1 MTGSEFI
8 ETVRDRNK
16 TALSRLGSSKALYA
30 DTEGELE
37 PEAVLRA
44 VATAEHAAMETFA
57 SWGDEESGTAAET
70 FAESASEEQDHYETV
85 AGLLD
90 SPDDDHAPEE
100 TVPAIQSYL
109 RDREETVERIGAFV
123 GRTIAAEKSK
133 EQVTAFFVGQAD
145 PQTAGTFRELKS
157 DLEEQLDRA
166 STLVEAYCE
175 TDEEREQAREAA
187 SGAIQTAYEEYTDQL
202 ESMGVNPKPVC

>member
-1 MTGSEFI
+1 MTGSAFI

-30 DTEGELE
+30 DTAGELE
-37 PEAVLRA
+37 PETVLRA
-44 VATAEHAAMETFA
+44 VATAEHAAMETFE
-57 SWGDEESGTAAET
+57 SWRDAESGRAAEA
-70 FAESASEEQDHYETV
+70 FADSASEEQDHYETV
-85 AGLLD
+85 SGLLD
-90 SPDDDHAPEE
+90 DPDDDFDG

-166 STLVEAYCE
+166 GTLIEAYCE

>member
-30 DTEGELE
+30 DTQGDLE
-37 PEAVLRA
+37 PEEVLRA
-44 VATAEHAAMETFA
+44 VATAEHAAMETFE
-57 SWGDEESGTAAET
+57 SWSDEEHGTVAEAFADSAAE
-70 FAESASEEQDHYETV
+70 ERDHYETV
-85 AGLLD
+85 SGLLD
-90 SPDDDHAPEE
+90 AHEPDG
-100 TVPAIQSYL
+100 TVPAIQAHL
-109 RDREETVERIGAFV
+109 REQTETVDRVGGFV

-145 PQTAGTFRELKS
+145 PQTAGTFREMKS
-157 DLEEQLDRA
+157 DLEGQLDRA
-166 STLVEAYCE
+166 SNLVEACCQ
-175 TDEEREQAREAA
+175 TDEDTDQALDAA
-187 SGAIQTAYEEYTDQL
+187 TGAIQAAYEEYTKQL

>member
-30 DTEGELE
+30 DTQGDLE
-37 PEAVLRA
+37 PEEVLQS
-44 VATAEHAAMETFA
+44 VATAEHAAMETFK
-57 SWGDEESGTAAET
+57 SWGDDESGTAAEA
-70 FAESASEEQDHYETV
+70 FAESATEEHEHYETV
-85 AGLLD
+85 SGLLD
-90 SPDDDHAPEE
+90 AHNPDGN
-100 TVPAIQSYL
+100 VPAIQATL
-109 RDREETVERIGAFV
+109 REQTETIERVGGFV

-166 STLVEAYCE
+166 GELVDACCE
-175 TDEEREQAREAA
+175 TDEERDQALAAA

>member
-30 DTEGELE
+30 DTQGELE
-37 PEAVLRA
+37 PDEVLRS
-44 VATAEHAAMETFA
+44 VATAEHAAMETFE
-57 SWGDEESGTAAET
+57 SWGDDEDGTAAEAFT
-70 FAESASEEQDHYETV
+70 ESAVEEQDHYETV
-85 AGLLD
+85 SGLLE
-90 SPDDDHAPEE
+90 DHAADD
-100 TVPAIQSYL
+100 VPAIQASL
-109 RDREETVERIGAFV
+109 RDQEETIDRVGAFV

-145 PQTAGTFRELKS
+145 PQTAGTFRGLKS

-166 STLVEAYCE
+166 GALVEAYCDTEGE
-175 TDEEREQAREAA
+175 TDRALEAA
-187 SGAIQTAYEEYTDQL
+187 SDAIQTAYEEYTEQL